1 MTCPLQIGIYSETKS
16 SGIIKSYEPMR
27 SLHSAEISS
36 ASDIGVRMKDLS
48 ERIQEEIVNELKSK
62 NIEKVEPTDYRS
74 TTTVDFH
81 RTSTLPQSKSGNW
94 SVLDLWDEEPAT
106 FWTDNYSDVT
116 GITQRSA
123 GVKPF
128 RKCSN
133 FSRSIGRKTDAT

>member
-1 MTCPLQIGIYSETKS
+1 
-16 SGIIKSYEPMR
+16 MR

>member
-1 MTCPLQIGIYSETKS
+1 MLCPLRIGRTLETKS
-16 SGIIKSYEPMR
+16 PGIIMSYESMHCPY
-27 SLHSAEISS
+27 SGKVSG
-36 ASDIGVRMKDLS
+36 ASEIGVRAKDLS
-48 ERIQEEIVNELKSK
+48 ERIQEEIVNELQSK

-81 RTSTLPQSKSGNW
+81 RPSAPPQSDSRNR
-94 SVLDLWDEEPAT
+94 SILELWDEEPAT
-106 FWTDNYSDVT
+106 FWTDNYANVT

-133 FSRSIGRKTDAT
+133 FSKSIGYKTDAT